1 MHANRRRKNS
11 QLTFRCNRKSQTIS
25 CNTKEINMAYLE
37 NYVLDELQRNIFSFS
52 KVSEIMKLIDEYM
65 SKNQSEQINNAE
77 NIKKELDKLAESR
90 NNIIKAIENGIYKE
104 HFSNRLTEIK
114 QQEEFLKSK
123 LLIVAQPK
131 SFRITKDN
139 IILLIDNFKNMR
151 SKSDFVGL
159 RKIVKTFV
167 DKIEVTNSSVTL
179 KLKLNFDDINI
190 SSKSFCIPKDRLKE
204 QCIPPS
210 PIIKKM

>member
-1 MHANRRRKNS
+1 
-11 QLTFRCNRKSQTIS
+11 
-25 CNTKEINMAYLE
+25 
-37 NYVLDELQRNIFSFS
+37 
-52 KVSEIMKLIDEYM
+52 
-65 SKNQSEQINNAE
+65 
-77 NIKKELDKLAESR
+77 
-90 NNIIKAIENGIYKE
+90 
-104 HFSNRLTEIK
+104 
-114 QQEEFLKSK
+114 
-123 LLIVAQPK
+123 
-131 SFRITKDN
+131 
-139 IILLIDNFKNMR
+139 MR